1 MSLVSDP
8 YPFSEA
14 SKTQSLEMW
23 EKRLRERECGRKK
36 SCISKVVSYFRP
48 KAWYPLTLGI
58 LVDNQ

>member
-23 EKRLRERECGRKK
+23 EKRLRERECGRKNH
-36 SCISKVVSYFRP
+36 VFQR
-48 KAWYPLTLGI
+48 
-58 LVDNQ
+58 